1 MGDRVVTRPGEW
13 QAPPVRQPVRDQ
25 GRRNGS
31 LWRDR
36 NFALLWAGQSVS
48 ELGSQVTMLALPLL
62 ATITLHAS
70 TFEVALLSVFS
81 SAAFLLVALQAGA
94 LVDRLRKK
102 PVLVRSDFAR
112 AVLIATIPVAQL
124 FGVLTIWQMYAVALA
139 ASVLTVF
146 FDVAYQSYLPVLVTR
161 DQLVEGNSKIAGSS
175 AVAQFAG
182 PGVGGALVAAIGAP
196 YAVIV
201 DAASFLVSGVAT
213 AAVRDNERQPAPREA
228 GRRLR
233 DDIREGLSFV
243 VRHPILSRIVG
254 CTGTSNFF
262 SNMAGAVE
270 IVFLVR
276 ILHASPTVVGVV
288 YSLAAVGA
296 LLGAATA
303 ARLARR
309 LGSAR
314 IVWLSLAVTEPLL
327 FLAPAAFRGWG
338 VLLVAASSFSMGLGS
353 VVYNVAQVSFRQSIC
368 PPALQGRMNASVR
381 FIVWGTMPLGA
392 LAGGALGTMIGVRPT
407 LVVAAVGG
415 CASVLWVVFSPLF
428 GMRDFPTEE
437 SDALEALMLRESSLS
452 D

>member
-1 MGDRVVTRPGEW
+1 MRV
-13 QAPPVRQPVRDQ
+13 
-25 GRRNGS
+25 GS
-31 LWRDR
+31 LWRNRD
-36 NFALLWAGQSVS
+36 FALLWAGQSVS
-48 ELGSQVTMLALPLL
+48 EIGSQVTMLALPLL

-94 LVDRLRKK
+94 IVDRLRKK
-102 PVLVRSDFAR
+102 PVLVASDFAR
-112 AVLIATIPVAQL
+112 AVLIASIPVAQL
-124 FGVLTIWQMYAVALA
+124 LGVLTIWQMYAVALA

-161 DQLVEGNSKIAGSS
+161 DRLVEGNAKIAGSA

-182 PGVGGALVAAIGAP
+182 PGVAGALVAAVGAP
-196 YAVIV
+196 YAVVV

-213 AAVRDNERQPAPREA
+213 AAVHDTEKLPPLRAA

-233 DDIREGLSFV
+233 DEIREGLSFV

-262 SNMAGAVE
+262 SSMGGAVE

-276 ILHASPTVVGVV
+276 TLHASPTVVGLVF
-288 YSLAAVGA
+288 SLAALGA
-296 LLGAATA
+296 LLGASTA
-303 ARLARR
+303 SMLARR

-314 IVWLSLAVTEPLL
+314 IVWLSLAVTEPVL

-338 VLLVAASSFSMGLGS
+338 VLLVAAASFSLGLGS

-381 FIVWGTMPLGA
+381 FIVWGTMPLGG
-392 LAGGALGTMIGVRPT
+392 LAGGALGTWIGVRPT
-407 LVVAAVGG
+407 LVVAAAGG
-415 CASVLWVVFSPLF
+415 CASVLWVILSPLF

-437 SDALEALMLRESSLS
+437 SDALEALLLREEGVT

>member
-1 MGDRVVTRPGEW
+1 MFQSDHDGRPRRDPTGGV
-13 QAPPVRQPVRDQ
+13 AVSPPVRQDARRD
-25 GRRNGS
+25 GS

-124 FGVLTIWQMYAVALA
+124 FGVLTIWQMYVVALA

-182 PGVGGALVAAIGAP
+182 PGVGGALVAAVGAP

-262 SNMAGAVE
+262 SNMA
-270 IVFLVR
+270 
-276 ILHASPTVVGVV
+276 
-288 YSLAAVGA
+288 
-296 LLGAATA
+296 
-303 ARLARR
+303 
-309 LGSAR
+309 
-314 IVWLSLAVTEPLL
+314 
-327 FLAPAAFRGWG
+327 
-338 VLLVAASSFSMGLGS
+338 
-353 VVYNVAQVSFRQSIC
+353 
-368 PPALQGRMNASVR
+368 
-381 FIVWGTMPLGA
+381 
-392 LAGGALGTMIGVRPT
+392 
-407 LVVAAVGG
+407 
-415 CASVLWVVFSPLF
+415 
-428 GMRDFPTEE
+428 
-437 SDALEALMLRESSLS
+437 
-452 D
+452 